1 LRWRS
6 CQRVPPLF
14 LWNWEAVMARKKSLW
29 SELQRER
36 ERRQRVAQ
44 AQERMNEQTVKQLM
58 RDHDRAERQAARAGA
73 AEQKRQEQLAHEA
86 GASAAKAMKAQ
97 LDAWVAE
104 LRTLLTSVLGTP
116 PQQSFAMLKQTV
128 AVAPFEPGDLGK
140 PLPGPVWEDFAPPPP
155 GVLSGLM
162 GAKARHARAQEA
174 ARGAFEQACADH
186 VLAEDARTR
195 QLQEARA
202 AHELHVK
209 ALEAEVG
216 EHNAAVDEVERD
228 FRAAVPDAVE
238 EFFGQVLALSEYPS
252 DFPHEY
258 QIAYRQEPRE
268 LVIEYRLPPVEVI
281 PTARDF
287 RYVKTRRQID
297 EVARPVKETKE
308 LYASVIHQVALRT
321 MWECFAVTVAE
332 DVVDTVVFNGIVPA
346 TNRATGQAEELHL
359 ISAPASRT
367 DFSTLVL
374 DQLDPAACLK
384 HLKAILSP
392 HPFDLE
398 PVEPVI
404 EFQKA
409 KYRFADPVDALAG
422 IDSRPDLLKMD
433 WYKFENLIRQLFE
446 AMGLDVQVTQSSRDE
461 GIDAVAYNKTDI
473 VHRSEILVQA
483 KRYSNCV
490 PTNDVRA
497 LAGSVE
503 EKRATAGVLVTTAW
517 VSPETKAFAARNN
530 RLSIIEGGE
539 LKHLLAEHLNLD
551 VRIDLAHRPRRAT

>member
-1 LRWRS
+1 
-6 CQRVPPLF
+6 

-36 ERRQRVAQ
+36 ERRQRAAQ

-58 RDHDRAERQAARAGA
+58 RDHDRAERQAARSGA

-116 PQQSFAMLKQTV
+116 PQWSFAMLKQTV

-140 PLPGPVWEDFAPPPP
+140 PLPVPVWEDFAPPPP

-174 ARGAFEQACADH
+174 ARDAFEQARADH
-186 VLAEDARTR
+186 LLAEDARTR

-202 AHELHVK
+202 AHDLQVK

-216 EHNAAVDEVERD
+216 EHNAAVDEVERN

-433 WYKFENLIRQLFE
+433 WYKFENLIRQLLE

-473 VHRSEILVQA
+473 VHRSEILIQA

-551 VRIDLAHRPRRAT
+551 VRIDLARRPRRAT

>member
-1 LRWRS
+1 
-6 CQRVPPLF
+6 
-14 LWNWEAVMARKKSLW
+14 MARKKSLW

-36 ERRQRVAQ
+36 ERRQRAAQ

-58 RDHDRAERQAARAGA
+58 RDHDCAERQAARAGA
-73 AEQKRQEQLAHEA
+73 AERRRQEQFAHEA

-104 LRTLLTSVLGTP
+104 LQTLLTSVLGTP
-116 PQQSFAMLKQTV
+116 PQASFAMLKQTV
-128 AVAPFEPGDLGK
+128 AVVPFEPGDLGK
-140 PLPGPVWEDFAPPPP
+140 PLPVPVWEDFAPPPP

-174 ARGAFEQACADH
+174 ARGAFEQARADH
-186 VLAEDARTR
+186 LLAENGRTR

-202 AHELHVK
+202 AYDLHVK
-209 ALEAEVG
+209 ALEAEAG
-216 EHNAAVDEVERD
+216 EHNAAVDEVERN

-297 EVARPVKETKE
+297 ELARSVKETKE

-332 DVVDTVVFNGIVPA
+332 EVVDTVVFNGIVPA
-346 TNRATGQAEELHL
+346 INRATGQAEELHL

-473 VHRSEILVQA
+473 VHRSEILIQA

-490 PTNDVRA
+490 PANDVRA

-551 VRIDLAHRPRRAT
+551 VRIDLARRPRRAT

>member
-1 LRWRS
+1 
-6 CQRVPPLF
+6 
-14 LWNWEAVMARKKSLW
+14 MARKKSLW

-36 ERRQRVAQ
+36 ERRQRAAQ

-58 RDHDRAERQAARAGA
+58 RDHDRTERQAARAGA
-73 AEQKRQEQLAHEA
+73 AERKRQEQLAHEA

-104 LRTLLTSVLGTP
+104 LQTLLTSVLGTP
-116 PQQSFAMLKQTV
+116 PQASFAMLKQTV

-140 PLPGPVWEDFAPPPP
+140 PLPVPVWEDFAPPPP

-174 ARGAFEQACADH
+174 ARDAFEQARADH
-186 VLAEDARTR
+186 LLAEDARAR

-202 AHELHVK
+202 AHDLHVK

-216 EHNAAVDEVERD
+216 EHNAAVDEVERN
-228 FRAAVPDAVE
+228 FRATVPDAVE

-297 EVARPVKETKE
+297 ELARPVKETKE

-332 DVVDTVVFNGIVPA
+332 EVVDTVVFNGIVLA

-473 VHRSEILVQA
+473 VHRSEILIQA

-490 PTNDVRA
+490 PANDVRA

-551 VRIDLAHRPRRAT
+551 VRIDLARRPRRAT

>member
-1 LRWRS
+1 
-6 CQRVPPLF
+6 
-14 LWNWEAVMARKKSLW
+14 M
-29 SELQRER
+29 
-36 ERRQRVAQ
+36 
-44 AQERMNEQTVKQLM
+44 
-58 RDHDRAERQAARAGA
+58 
-73 AEQKRQEQLAHEA
+73 
-86 GASAAKAMKAQ
+86 
-97 LDAWVAE
+97 
-104 LRTLLTSVLGTP
+104 
-116 PQQSFAMLKQTV
+116 
-128 AVAPFEPGDLGK
+128 
-140 PLPGPVWEDFAPPPP
+140 
-155 GVLSGLM
+155 
-162 GAKARHARAQEA
+162 
-174 ARGAFEQACADH
+174 
-186 VLAEDARTR
+186 
-195 QLQEARA
+195 
-202 AHELHVK
+202 
-209 ALEAEVG
+209 
-216 EHNAAVDEVERD
+216 
-228 FRAAVPDAVE
+228 
-238 EFFGQVLALSEYPS
+238 
-252 DFPHEY
+252 
-258 QIAYRQEPRE
+258 
-268 LVIEYRLPPVEVI
+268 EVI

-287 RYVKTRRQID
+287 RYVKTRSEID
-297 EVARPVKETKE
+297 ELAQPVKEIKE

-321 MWECFAVTVAE
+321 MWECFAVTAAE
-332 DVVDTVVFNGIVPA
+332 DVVDTVVFNGIVAA

-367 DFSTLVL
+367 DFSQLVL
-374 DQLDPAACLK
+374 DQLEPEACLK

-392 HPFDLE
+392 HPYDLE

-409 KYRFADPVDALAG
+409 KYRFADPVDALVG

-446 AMGLDVQVTQSSRDE
+446 AMGLEVQVTRSSRDE

-473 VHRSEILVQA
+473 VHRSEILIQA

-551 VRIDLAHRPRRAT
+551 VRIDLARRARRAT

>member
-1 LRWRS
+1 
-6 CQRVPPLF
+6 
-14 LWNWEAVMARKKSLW
+14 MARKKSLW
-29 SELQRER
+29 SELQHEL
-36 ERRQRVAQ
+36 ERRQRAAQ
-44 AQERMNEQTVKQLM
+44 ARERANEQTIKQIM
-58 RDHDRAERQAARAGA
+58 RDHDHAERQATRADA
-73 AEQKRQEQLAHEA
+73 AERKRQEQLAHET
-86 GASAAKAMKAQ
+86 GASAAKTMKAQ
-97 LDAWVAE
+97 LDTRLAE
-104 LRTLLTSVLGTP
+104 LTTLLTSALDTP
-116 PQQSFAMLKQTV
+116 PHLSFAMLKQTA
-128 AVAPFEPGDLGK
+128 AVPPFAPGDLGR
-140 PLPGPVWEDFAPPPP
+140 PLPAPVWEDFAPPPP
-155 GVLSGLM
+155 GVLSGLV
-162 GAKARHARAQEA
+162 GGKTRHARAQEA
-174 ARGAFEQACADH
+174 AQEAFKQSCTDH
-186 VLAEDARTR
+186 ALAEEARAR

-202 AHELHVK
+202 AHDLRIK
-209 ALEAEVG
+209 AIETEVR
-216 EHNAAVDEVERD
+216 EHNAAVDELEAA
-228 FRAAVPDAVE
+228 FRAGVPDAVE
-238 EFFGQVLALSEYPS
+238 EYFGQVLALSEYPS
-252 DFPHEY
+252 GFPHEY
-258 QIAYRQEPRE
+258 QVAYRQEPRE
-268 LVIEYRLPPVEVI
+268 LVIEYQLPPVTVI

-287 RYVKTRRQID
+287 RYIKTRREID
-297 EVARPVKETKE
+297 ELARPVKEIKE

-367 DFSTLVL
+367 EFSRLVL
-374 DQLDPAACLK
+374 DQLEPEECLK
-384 HLKAILSP
+384 HLKAILSQ
-392 HPFDLE
+392 HPYDLE

-422 IDSRPDLLKMD
+422 MDSRPDLLKMD

-473 VHRSEILVQA
+473 VHRSEILIQA
-483 KRYSNCV
+483 KRYSKCV
-490 PTNDVRA
+490 PTNDARA

-539 LKHLLAEHLNLD
+539 LKHLLAEHLNLG
-551 VRIDLAHRPRRAT
+551 VRIDLDQYPRRAT

>member
-1 LRWRS
+1 
-6 CQRVPPLF
+6 
-14 LWNWEAVMARKKSLW
+14 MARKKSLW

-44 AQERMNEQTVKQLM
+44 AQERTNEQTIKQIM
-58 RDHDRAERQAARAGA
+58 RDHDRAERQAVRADV
-73 AEQKRQEQLAHEA
+73 AERKRQEQLAHEA
-86 GASAAKAMKAQ
+86 GASAAKTMKAQ
-97 LDAWVAE
+97 LDARMAQ
-104 LRTLLTSVLGTP
+104 LKRLLTSALGTP
-116 PQQSFAMLKQTV
+116 PQLSFAMLKQTA
-128 AVAPFEPGDLGK
+128 AVPPFEPGDLDK
-140 PLPGPVWEDFAPPPP
+140 PLPVPVWADFAPPLP

-162 GAKARHARAQEA
+162 GGKARYARAQEA
-174 ARGAFEQACADH
+174 ARDAFEQARADH
-186 VLAEDARTR
+186 ALAEDARAR

-202 AHELHVK
+202 VHDLRIK
-209 ALEAEVG
+209 AIEAEVRK
-216 EHNAAVDEVERD
+216 HNAAVDELEGA
-228 FRAAVPDAVE
+228 FRAGVPDAVE
-238 EFFGQVLALSEYPS
+238 EYFGQVLALSEYPS
-252 DFPHEY
+252 GFPHEY
-258 QIAYRQEPRE
+258 QLAYRQEPRE
-268 LVIEYRLPPVEVI
+268 LVIEYQLPPVEVI

-287 RYVKTRRQID
+287 RYVKTRSEID
-297 EVARPVKETKE
+297 ELAGPVKEIKE
-308 LYASVIHQVALRT
+308 LYASVIYQVALRA
-321 MWECFAVTVAE
+321 MWECFSVTVAE

-346 TNRATGQAEELHL
+346 TNRATGQPEELHL

-367 DFSTLVL
+367 DFSLLVL

-392 HPFDLE
+392 HPYDLE

-473 VHRSEILVQA
+473 VHRSEILIQA
-483 KRYSNCV
+483 KRYRNCV

-517 VSPETKAFAARNN
+517 VSGETKAFAARNN

-551 VRIDLAHRPRRAT
+551 VRIDLARHHRRTT

>member
-1 LRWRS
+1 
-6 CQRVPPLF
+6 

-73 AEQKRQEQLAHEA
+73 AEQKRREQLAHEA

-104 LRTLLTSVLGTP
+104 LQTLLTSVLGTP
-116 PQQSFAMLKQTV
+116 PQASFAMLKQTV

-140 PLPGPVWEDFAPPPP
+140 PLPVPVWEDFAPPPP

-174 ARGAFEQACADH
+174 ARDAFEQARADH
-186 VLAEDARTR
+186 VMAEDVRTR
-195 QLQEARA
+195 QLQEVRA
-202 AHELHVK
+202 AHDLHVK

-216 EHNAAVDEVERD
+216 EHNAAVDEVERN

-297 EVARPVKETKE
+297 ELARPVKETKE

-332 DVVDTVVFNGIVPA
+332 EVVDTVVFNGIVPA

-367 DFSTLVL
+367 DFSTLELWV
-374 DQLDPAACLK
+374 
-384 HLKAILSP
+384 
-392 HPFDLE
+392 
-398 PVEPVI
+398 
-404 EFQKA
+404 
-409 KYRFADPVDALAG
+409 R
-422 IDSRPDLLKMD
+422 DSEHKSHV
-433 WYKFENLIRQLFE
+433 F
-446 AMGLDVQVTQSSRDE
+446 
-461 GIDAVAYNKTDI
+461 
-473 VHRSEILVQA
+473 
-483 KRYSNCV
+483 
-490 PTNDVRA
+490 
-497 LAGSVE
+497 
-503 EKRATAGVLVTTAW
+503 
-517 VSPETKAFAARNN
+517 
-530 RLSIIEGGE
+530 RLC
-539 LKHLLAEHLNLD
+539 A
-551 VRIDLAHRPRRAT
+551 